1 MRLGDHWRQVGISLS
16 RHRLRTGLTA
26 LGVFWGVF
34 MLVLLQGVG
43 KGLERG
49 VFEIFRDDAFN
60 SVWVHGGHTTVPYQ
74 GLVSGRAIRLSIE
87 DVAAVGQ
94 ALADIG
100 DLSPRQRSDRPVAF
114 GRLSQSFEIL
124 GIHPGYHVVERTI
137 VLRGRLVSWR
147 DVQENRRIAV
157 IGSRVVELLFRD
169 RDPVGERIEIGGAGY
184 LVVGTFTDT
193 GGENELRRI
202 YIPYPAYQRS
212 FGADRRL
219 DSITFTIPES
229 TDPLALEAR
238 VRAVLSTRHRFEAS
252 DRAAITVWN
261 NLEEYKK
268 FRALFTGIS
277 VFVTLV
283 GVATLFAGLVGVGNI
298 MLIAVRERTR
308 EIGLRK
314 AVGATS
320 RTILV
325 MILSEALVITTVSGY
340 VGLVLGVGAIDLLRR
355 SGLRAEYFRDPEVD
369 LAGAGLA
376 LGVLIAGGVIAGLI
390 PARQAARVD
399 PAEALRHE

>member
-1 MRLGDHWRQVGISLS
+1 MRFADHWRQVGMSLS

-34 MLVLLQGVG
+34 MLVLLMGVG

-60 SVWVHGGHTTVPYQ
+60 SIWVHGGHTSIPYQ
-74 GLVSGRAIRLSIE
+74 GLVAGRAIRLSID
-87 DVAAVGQ
+87 DVEAVGA
-94 ALADIG
+94 ALPAIAD
-100 DLSPRQRSDRPVAF
+100 LTPRQRSDRPVAY
-114 GRLSQSFEIL
+114 GRMSQAFEIM
-124 GIHPGYHVVERTI
+124 GIHPGYHVIERTI
-137 VLRGRLVSWR
+137 LLEGRLINWR
-147 DVQENRRIAV
+147 DVQEGRRVAV
-157 IGSRVVELLFRD
+157 IGSRVVELLFAD
-169 RDPVGERIEIGGAGY
+169 RPPLGERIEIAGVGY

-193 GGENELRRI
+193 GGERELRRI

-212 FGADRRL
+212 LGPDRRL
-219 DSITFTIPES
+219 DAITFTIPED
-229 TDPLALEAR
+229 TDPAALESR
-238 VRAVLSTRHRFEAS
+238 VRAVLSTRHRFDAS
-252 DRAAITVWN
+252 DRGAISVWN

-268 FRALFTGIS
+268 FRTVFTGVSI
-277 VFVTLV
+277 FVTLV
-283 GVATLFAGLVGVGNI
+283 GIGTLFAGLVGVGNI
-298 MLIAVRERTR
+298 MLIAVRERTH

-325 MILSEALVITTVSGY
+325 MILHEALLITTVAGY
-340 VGLVLGVGAIDLLRR
+340 TGLVAGVGAIELLRR

-369 LAGAGLA
+369 LVGAGTALA
-376 LGVLIAGGVIAGLI
+376 VLIAGGVIAGLI